1 MGVAERYEEKKKNKT
16 TSNYQGVEY
25 RYNQKHQ
32 AESVRNSVVNRVNT
46 WLKNNENYVL
56 NAQDRFS
63 GDNTAYRSDAADWL
77 STITT
82 QKNNFDK
89 EATSIKSYMDQNKDI
104 LGDEFIKTVTDALD
118 GNLKVQGDILS
129 ASTEDMNF
137 WSNWDSEDAYKKYLD
152 DQETYEKRLN
162 YNLEAGQKN
171 IDYFQSELNAIESI
185 ERQIAEISGMS
196 DTLNLAIAKGSAY
209 ASGKQ
214 KDNEARLATL
224 NQALENAYAKY
235 GSKDA
240 LVAALTSE
248 KQKYTLAERT
258 QRADKLA
265 AVARIDSEYYD
276 PNFSNYAVVNEA
288 FAEND
293 DAYKYINDLNGFRE
307 DRNAYWQE
315 NAVYTDAQGNTY
327 VNKLPWYIDGGYEDM
342 NEDEIAI
349 YNYYYNV
356 GGREKANEYL
366 ESIEEHLQYRKGMRE
381 YGEMDTNVE
390 KYLFAIYAGL
400 DQFATNVANLF
411 SSDTYMPTN
420 STQVTSGL
428 IREDLGAGGKV
439 VYDVLNTTANM
450 LPSILASAA
459 VGMINPV
466 AGQIVGAGLMASS
479 AAGSAKADMLNL
491 GYTKQQANAYA
502 AMVGIAEGS
511 MEYLLGGISKLGG
524 VLPDGLVG
532 KLLTKVDNAF
542 ARTAIQLGGS
552 MLSEGFEEGLQTI
565 IEPWLKEIA
574 TGVDFDD
581 PKIDE
586 ILYSSLLGALSAGI
600 LEGGG
605 TIASEVST
613 YKQGQTIKQTDG
625 ALDRLMTLGST
636 FSADTVAGELASK
649 VNEKTGAY
657 TVGRLLNEAGATLSE
672 QNQSDIKAALVNNG
686 MAESDAATI
695 SKWLNKAVDG
705 GIFTKSQV
713 AALENNDVISK
724 VFYDVIIKENSTVN
738 QRNKAYSDLMTLAD
752 EVSNGNKA
760 NAAEKTT
767 ENLSPEEIAQKISA
781 ATGEDVDE
789 LLYRNEIQA
798 KTASATENTSA
809 EKAAKKGSYAV
820 SADGKTKVGD
830 TEVSVKEVA
839 SVKDGNVV
847 LRLED
852 GSTVNASDVEF
863 GSEGEGI
870 LYDTVATS
878 NMSAAAANA
887 FINGYDGTVSAD
899 QYARGFREAYR
910 YGEYGYPMR
919 EMSTNGFSSYLTD
932 IQKNLAYNLGK
943 TDAKYRA
950 ESAQA
955 KNGEAKS
962 TKKGELHN
970 TIQPKNERQKA
981 SLKTLGVLAKTLG
994 IDIYTYE
1001 STAVDGVRRE
1011 ANGWYDP
1018 KDGSIHIDIHAGAD
1032 GKGTMLFTVAHE
1044 LTHHIRAKL
1053 PAKFKA
1059 FADFLFEQYG
1069 EHGVSVSELIAKRMK
1084 VLEANGRLKGMTEEQ
1099 AHDLAYEEIVADA
1112 CESMLADGEAVAK
1125 IAELKTKDKSLWQTI
1140 KDFFVNLVARIKAA
1154 YEGLEPD
1161 SMAGREM
1168 AKMLD
1173 VAEQLRAMWTEA
1185 VVEASEVNDLVEVDV
1200 SSESAAPLFSER
1212 TWTESEYVT
1221 ERNAAAK
1228 RLAEALGVSVKK
1240 ATEYI
1245 DNVNSIAKTIANDRA
1260 RLDYEAS
1267 SFGSAFVSNVE
1278 YGGSF
1283 DFTTL
1288 CKKRRI
1294 YTGTFSEIQKRIG
1307 DAVLTPDDILK
1318 IRNMMIEGG
1327 IEATCGL
1334 CYVEGSR
1341 ANMGKFAKEF
1351 INLYKR
1357 DNPDAWTPTMVDV
1370 NTPDG
1375 VEQMRIEH
1383 PEAYEQYEY
1392 FWNHYGKLKD
1402 SDPALFASQQKP
1414 KLYEARKEYK
1424 GEILQ
1429 NFKNVESIEKKN
1441 RNGGIRMQSFSDFEI
1456 VHLIDTMQI
1465 IMDMANVGLAGQAY
1479 TKVPEFADAFG
1490 NTGLK
1495 INLSLIAKG
1504 VDADGKLIFD
1514 DREGMPAETA
1524 FKLRDKYSANVGTII
1539 VAFTDEQLQAAM
1551 ADPRIDFIIPFH
1563 RSQWK
1568 KSQYGA
1574 MGLPKGTKDYTFMQ
1588 NEKLIKQTYHEYQG
1602 RMVKDKASNYM
1613 PNEYWDFTKTGK
1625 ENAEAYLKMCA
1636 ADNKRPKF
1644 YKLLSYDGN
1653 GQYSLKEDGST
1664 DGYWKLLVDFKM
1676 YDNDGAGSPQQA
1688 VTPEFSMNEA
1698 MTMLDEY
1705 RGGHQSYPVAHGVVD
1720 AFVEEYNAE
1729 HTVKYSD
1736 RSQADNPDIR
1746 YSLREIIGPSDN
1758 NYGVGVY
1765 LDSELL
1771 SNLTDE
1777 ERVEMVK
1784 EYVKELGGS
1793 VFTAYDNNN
1802 KAVDVHI
1809 AESNQMFKNKSGK
1822 RVPVNKDLISYL
1834 GKNIKQESIALIDE
1848 LIVTSTL
1855 TGKEPPRYPHG
1866 WLDNHGKNDWEYWTT
1881 YVQDKENTIWEAT
1894 LNIATTTNGE
1904 KILYDIFPIK
1914 MVEQS
1919 GTSDTSTTKP
1929 IVPQKSDSVKEKFS
1943 DRDPDAISNR
1953 ALLANALESATT
1965 NEDERRV
1972 LREYRSELAEADALE
1987 AELTEIR
1994 AKLKDLSFKR
2004 GPKDTEAI
2012 RKLKEDERKTINRID
2027 IRDKKLLR
2035 LEAAKPIKDII
2046 YREKQ
2051 KAYKRAAQEGREAL
2065 AMYRERSTRTQMRHK
2080 IKRVVSDLNK
2090 LLLHGTKERNVKLG
2104 LQEAVAAA
2112 LDAINMDTVAAD
2124 ERVAKYNDLI
2134 AKATDPVVIA
2144 SLTETRDRIQ
2154 SQGDV
2159 LADKL
2164 EALRKAYAEIRNGE
2178 DKGKYPDYFAAEA
2191 KLIEDRIESV
2201 IKKVGNTPLRNM
2213 SYAQLEAVY
2222 DMYKMV
2228 LTTVRNANTVFKQGR
2243 VEDLQ
2248 KNASAVMAELEAIP
2262 KLKEERL
2269 ALGDTARGYLWN
2281 ELTPYYAFE
2290 RIGSKTFTDFYWEA
2304 VRGQNTYANDINEA
2318 NDFSAEARKKH
2329 NYKSWDM
2336 DKIHEFTLGDGR
2348 VFRVSL
2354 KHMLSIYA
2362 YSKREQAA
2370 EHMRSGGFF
2379 FNDKETFRRKGKVL
2393 EMVKSNEA
2401 GYKIDDATLDAIKST
2416 LTAEQRAYVDEM
2428 QAYLTEM
2435 GEKGNEV
2442 TRVLWG
2448 IDLFKEKIYFPL
2460 KSSKDFIF
2468 QANQTA
2474 QEASLKNDGM
2484 TKETVPGAS
2493 NPIVLEAF
2501 DEVWASHV
2509 NRMSQYHAFVIPI
2522 ENLNKIHNYGTWA
2535 NSDAASVSTML
2546 RARYSEAVNE
2556 YLTQFIQ
2563 DLNGVKKSQGGVIP
2577 FLSGMFTKFKK
2588 TAVAGSL
2595 SVMVQQPTAILRA
2608 QGILDAKY
2616 FVGMPSGEKLSTKW
2630 EEVKKYAPI
2639 AIIKE
2644 IGGFDAG
2651 SGRQISEWLNADTQT
2666 GLKKAM
2672 STVDEVAM
2680 WGAAKGDQLGWCA
2693 IWEAVKRE
2701 IVHTHPSLRPG
2712 SDEFLE
2718 AVGERFTEIIVK
2730 TQVYDSTLSRSGY
2743 MRSKNELTKMMTAFM
2758 GEPTL
2763 SANILL
2769 DSFLQA
2775 RRGTITKSVAARR
2788 IGATYLAILAAGLAK
2803 SAIYALRDDED
2814 DESYLEKY
2822 LQALSGSLASDINP
2836 LTMLPGVKDIISVF
2850 DGWEIERTDMALF
2863 QDLKNAI
2870 DGLGSESKST
2880 WKKIEDFAGA
2890 FAAFFGLPVK
2900 NLMRTGREL
2909 YNGYINI
2916 VDGITGGKL
2925 GAALVEGVTGKGA
2938 SKGES
2943 IYAAIVNGDKARLDV
2958 YKSGYKTEDAYN
2970 VAVRKALRENDSR
2983 IKEAAEARYSG
2994 DSAKY
2999 ERLVREIVKEGH
3011 FSQDLVI
3018 GAVNTELNDLR
3029 SKETKAE
3036 EEEKTE
3042 KVTSLYSTYDLE
3054 VAFKTGK
3061 TDRAVAVIDDLIKTK
3076 VANGMDEK
3084 AAKSSVKSS
3093 VTSYWKPLYKA
3104 AAKAKNEAEKK
3115 RIREILK
3122 AIGLYGNA
3130 TDIVNTVN
3138 GWLKEKE

>member
-1 MGVAERYEEKKKNKT
+1 MGLIDELNERKKKNQTSSNSTTKKGLIEELNERKKYQSIDTTGVDQKYIDSFMADVNSFLTTADKDYGGLGWGNAASAYESRNTSWQDLNTRADALGAWLYQNRDRLSGDAYSSMNSALDSFRSDGAAVIDAFKSASDYYSQWKT
-16 TSNYQGVEY
+16 EDEYNTWYQDYQKKQEMASSEQGKQGWEKYLADQVTNDGNGKSSVWQDAVIRGFTTANDNPVNMAFNNVVYDYRNDDSYKRPNDDWSEEQKNIFGYLYMTSPVEAFKYAMETNSNNNRAKEQESIKKITDSATSGFWAGAGHTIGSIATAPLGLADYINNLAMISAGRPVTSDGVVSPFEYSQAVTGGISQHLNEKYGTIGDKGLGDLYGLGTSIAQSLASAYTLGSAGTLVAYFGQGAASGMNDAMSRGASDWQAALYGTALGAFEGI
-25 RYNQKHQ
+25 
-32 AESVRNSVVNRVNT
+32 AESIGIDNLFKLGSAT
-46 WLKNNENYVL
+46 TIKGFLKNILKQAGAEGLEEGLTALLSNIAD
-56 NAQDRFS
+56 NAIMQGKSNFNLMVS
-63 GDNTAYRSDAADWL
+63 QLMADDMSESKAKKKAWL
-77 STITT
+77 SLVDDVAFDTIAGAASGGISGGIHTT
-82 QKNNFDK
+82 VQNIAENQAFKEHGQEIIDK
-89 EATSIKSYMDQNKDI
+89 
-104 LGDEFIKTVTDALD
+104 GGTDALKQLALEMSGSQD
-118 GNLKVQGDILS
+118 AMDADVIGKLAGKVEKKASAKNVGKLS
-129 ASTEDMNF
+129 AQMENTLNNKTRAELRQALIARGLTEREAERAVDTIV
-137 WSNWDSEDAYKKYLD
+137 ED
-152 DQETYEKRLN
+152 
-162 YNLEAGQKN
+162 G
-171 IDYFQSELNAIESI
+171 ELS
-185 ERQIAEISGMS
+185 ERQISKIDKNERVQK
-196 DTLNLAIAKGSAY
+196 AI
-209 ASGKQ
+209 
-214 KDNEARLATL
+214 E
-224 NQALENAYAKY
+224 
-235 GSKDA
+235 
-240 LVAALTSE
+240 
-248 KQKYTLAERT
+248 
-258 QRADKLA
+258 
-265 AVARIDSEYYD
+265 
-276 PNFSNYAVVNEA
+276 
-288 FAEND
+288 
-293 DAYKYINDLNGFRE
+293 
-307 DRNAYWQE
+307 
-315 NAVYTDAQGNTY
+315 
-327 VNKLPWYIDGGYEDM
+327 
-342 NEDEIAI
+342 
-349 YNYYYNV
+349 
-356 GGREKANEYL
+356 
-366 ESIEEHLQYRKGMRE
+366 
-381 YGEMDTNVE
+381 
-390 KYLFAIYAGL
+390 
-400 DQFATNVANLF
+400 
-411 SSDTYMPTN
+411 
-420 STQVTSGL
+420 
-428 IREDLGAGGKV
+428 
-439 VYDVLNTTANM
+439 DVL
-450 LPSILASAA
+450 
-459 VGMINPV
+459 
-466 AGQIVGAGLMASS
+466 
-479 AAGSAKADMLNL
+479 
-491 GYTKQQANAYA
+491 
-502 AMVGIAEGS
+502 
-511 MEYLLGGISKLGG
+511 SK
-524 VLPDGLVG
+524 
-532 KLLTKVDNAF
+532 
-542 ARTAIQLGGS
+542 
-552 MLSEGFEEGLQTI
+552 
-565 IEPWLKEIA
+565 
-574 TGVDFDD
+574 
-581 PKIDE
+581 
-586 ILYSSLLGALSAGI
+586 
-600 LEGGG
+600 
-605 TIASEVST
+605 
-613 YKQGQTIKQTDG
+613 
-625 ALDRLMTLGST
+625 
-636 FSADTVAGELASK
+636 
-649 VNEKTGAY
+649 
-657 TVGRLLNEAGATLSE
+657 
-672 QNQSDIKAALVNNG
+672 
-686 MAESDAATI
+686 
-695 SKWLNKAVDG
+695 
-705 GIFTKSQV
+705 
-713 AALENNDVISK
+713 
-724 VFYDVIIKENSTVN
+724 
-738 QRNKAYSDLMTLAD
+738 
-752 EVSNGNKA
+752 
-760 NAAEKTT
+760 
-767 ENLSPEEIAQKISA
+767 ENLSAQEELIKLYEARTGNKSA
-781 ATGEDVDE
+781 EAAG
-789 LLYRNEIQA
+789 
-798 KTASATENTSA
+798 TAVAAESGAESIPATENTPA
-809 EKAAKKGSYAV
+809 EKEAKKGSYAV
-820 SADGKTKVGD
+820 SQDGKTKVGD

-899 QYARGFREAYR
+899 RYARGFREAYR

-919 EMSTNGFSSYLTD
+919 EMSANGFSSYLTD

-950 ESAQA
+950 EAAQA
-955 KNGEAKS
+955 KKTQSTGAVNTEKNANKA

-1001 STAVDGVRRE
+1001 STAVNGVRQG
-1011 ANGWYDP
+1011 ANGWYDT

-1032 GKGTMLFTVAHE
+1032 GKGTMLFTLAHE

-1140 KDFFVNLVARIKAA
+1140 KDFFANLVSRIKAA

-1161 SMAGREM
+1161 SIAGREM

-1173 VAEQLRAMWTEA
+1173 VAEQLSTMWTEA
-1185 VVEASEVNDLVEVDV
+1185 VVEASEVSDVVETDKDNVKHSDRDSTYMDAVNRGDMETAQRMVDEAAKEAGYAVKGYHATNADFTVFDIDKTSANNFHGKGIYFTNSIKDVENNYEYYEGPDPWQKIEARAYELVEDRYGISYDDTLTGDYEIIAKVNECFDEAIEEFNKTGRRITAFLRFKNPLILEKGMTIPKDYSGYDGIIDKQV
-1200 SSESAAPLFSER
+1200 YENIGHSGMDENTIHYVVFDPRNIKSADPVTYDDNGNVIPLSER
-1212 TWTESEYVT
+1212 
-1221 ERNAAAK
+1221 
-1228 RLAEALGVSVKK
+1228 
-1240 ATEYI
+1240 
-1245 DNVNSIAKTIANDRA
+1245 
-1260 RLDYEAS
+1260 
-1267 SFGSAFVSNVE
+1267 F
-1278 YGGSF
+1278 
-1283 DFTTL
+1283 
-1288 CKKRRI
+1288 
-1294 YTGTFSEIQKRIG
+1294 
-1307 DAVLTPDDILK
+1307 
-1318 IRNMMIEGG
+1318 
-1327 IEATCGL
+1327 
-1334 CYVEGSR
+1334 
-1341 ANMGKFAKEF
+1341 
-1351 INLYKR
+1351 
-1357 DNPDAWTPTMVDV
+1357 
-1370 NTPDG
+1370 
-1375 VEQMRIEH
+1375 
-1383 PEAYEQYEY
+1383 
-1392 FWNHYGKLKD
+1392 
-1402 SDPALFASQQKP
+1402 
-1414 KLYEARKEYK
+1414 
-1424 GEILQ
+1424 
-1429 NFKNVESIEKKN
+1429 
-1441 RNGGIRMQSFSDFEI
+1441 
-1456 VHLIDTMQI
+1456 
-1465 IMDMANVGLAGQAY
+1465 
-1479 TKVPEFADAFG
+1479 
-1490 NTGLK
+1490 
-1495 INLSLIAKG
+1495 
-1504 VDADGKLIFD
+1504 
-1514 DREGMPAETA
+1514 
-1524 FKLRDKYSANVGTII
+1524 
-1539 VAFTDEQLQAAM
+1539 
-1551 ADPRIDFIIPFH
+1551 
-1563 RSQWK
+1563 
-1568 KSQYGA
+1568 
-1574 MGLPKGTKDYTFMQ
+1574 
-1588 NEKLIKQTYHEYQG
+1588 
-1602 RMVKDKASNYM
+1602 
-1613 PNEYWDFTKTGK
+1613 
-1625 ENAEAYLKMCA
+1625 NAE
-1636 ADNKRPKF
+1636 N
-1644 YKLLSYDGN
+1644 N
-1653 GQYSLKEDGST
+1653 
-1664 DGYWKLLVDFKM
+1664 
-1676 YDNDGAGSPQQA
+1676 
-1688 VTPEFSMNEA
+1688 
-1698 MTMLDEY
+1698 
-1705 RGGHQSYPVAHGVVD
+1705 
-1720 AFVEEYNAE
+1720 
-1729 HTVKYSD
+1729 
-1736 RSQADNPDIR
+1736 DIR
-1746 YSLREIIGPSDN
+1746 YSDRDYSYEALTSKPDMTLAIVDGNVPNNRADVVAEAKKNATKVGKLNPKNGSVSVHVKDIDTDVVLSTNGLKHSLDRRADVNARVVMKAGEIISNSIRVNELTPQKAEAEASYVLIGAAKDGNGDLYVVRSVVNRFSNVLTSMDVLYAINAKKENQLRSTRPGFQGP
-1758 NYGVGVY
+1758 V
-1765 LDSELL
+1765 
-1771 SNLTDE
+1771 T
-1777 ERVEMVK
+1777 
-1784 EYVKELGGS
+1784 GS
-1793 VFTAYDNNN
+1793 VISVAHLLDFVNTYFPD
-1802 KAVDVHI
+1802 I
-1809 AESNQMFKNKSGK
+1809 LPESVLRYYGH
-1822 RVPVNKDLISYL
+1822 
-1834 GKNIKQESIALIDE
+1834 ESRPEGVVGESAL
-1848 LIVTSTL
+1848 
-1855 TGKEPPRYPHG
+1855 
-1866 WLDNHGKNDWEYWTT
+1866 
-1881 YVQDKENTIWEAT
+1881 
-1894 LNIATTTNGE
+1894 
-1904 KILYDIFPIK
+1904 
-1914 MVEQS
+1914 
-1919 GTSDTSTTKP
+1919 
-1929 IVPQKSDSVKEKFS
+1929 FS

-2065 AMYRERSTRTQMRHK
+2065 AMYREQSTRTQMRHK

-2178 DKGKYPDYFAAEA
+2178 DKSKYPSYYTAEA

-2222 DMYKMV
+2222 DMYKIV

-2248 KNASAVMAELEAIP
+2248 KNASAVMAELGAIP
-2262 KLKEERL
+2262 KLKEERP
-2269 ALGDTARGYLWN
+2269 AIGDTARGYLWN

-2304 VRGQNTYANDINEA
+2304 VRGQNTYANDVNEA
-2318 NDFSAEARKKH
+2318 NDFSTEARKKH

-2370 EHMRSGGFF
+2370 EHMRIGGFF

-2401 GYKIDDATLDAIKST
+2401 GYKIDDATLDAIKSA

-2428 QAYLTEM
+2428 QTYLTEM

-2448 IDLFKEKIYFPL
+2448 IDLFKEKVYFPL

-2556 YLTQFIQ
+2556 YITQFIQ

-2595 SVMVQQPTAILRA
+2595 SVIVQQPTAILRA
-2608 QGILDAKY
+2608 QGIIDAKY
-2616 FVGMPSGEKLSTKW
+2616 FVGMPSREKLSTKW

-2680 WGAAKGDQLGWCA
+2680 WGAVKGDQLGWCA

-2701 IVHTHPSLRPG
+2701 TVHTNPSLRPG

-2718 AVGERFTEIIVK
+2718 AAGERFTETIVK

-2743 MRSKNELTKMMTAFM
+2743 MRSKNELTKMLTAFM

-2788 IGATYLAILAAGLAK
+2788 IGATYLAILAAVLAK

-2916 VDGITGGKL
+2916 VDGVTGGKI
-2925 GAALVEGVTGKGA
+2925 GAALVEGITGKGA
-2938 SKGES
+2938 SKSDS
-2943 IYAAIVNGDKARLDV
+2943 IYHAIVNGDEARLDV
-2958 YKSGYKTEDAYN
+2958 YKSSYKTEDAYN
-2970 VAVRKALRENDSR
+2970 AAVRKALRENDPR
-2983 IKEAAEARYSG
+2983 IKEAAEARYNG
-2994 DSAKY
+2994 DLTEYTRIA
-2999 ERLVREIVKEGH
+2999 REIIGEGY
-3011 FSQDLVI
+3011 FSQDDVVSAINAEMNSI
-3018 GAVNTELNDLR
+3018 GKGTE
-3029 SKETKAE
+3029 ETTQTEDKAD
-3036 EEEKTE
+3036 
-3042 KVTSLYSTYDLE
+3042 KVTSIYSASDVNT
-3054 VAFKTGK
+3054 AFDKGDSRT
-3061 TDRAVAVIDDLIKTK
+3061 ALAIIDDLINTK

-3084 AAKSSVKSS
+3084 SAKSSVKSS
-3093 VTSYWKPLYKA
+3093 MTSYWKPLYKA
-3104 AAKAKNEAEKK
+3104 AYKAKNTAEMA
-3115 RIREILK
+3115 RIRKILK
-3122 AIGLYGNA
+3122 ASNLYGGSD
-3130 TDIVNTVN
+3130 DIYDTVKR
-3138 GWLKEKE
+3138 WLND